1 MKVLKTILFLI
12 WLMTSSASSLSV
24 QGEDE
29 SSKLSNIFAEDM
41 GASSASSS
49 LTEMQLQRNK
59 NRELRLLFLGALT
72 EQLVKWF
79 FNDILPSEV
88 MHRTKRSLNIPGKN
102 MNFLTLRKFLIC
114 TIISEEQD
122 DYTYLLD
129 GAVTALGAVLDREDC
144 RKVVVCNTC
153 SAIKNMVPATQVVI
167 VVADHYVPPEV
178 KQWDKYQ
185 VAKRAF
191 LNEKEESCMQ
201 LYHCHLDFKHPNEL

>member
-102 MNFLTLRKFLIC
+102 MNFLKFKKI
-114 TIISEEQD
+114 
-122 DYTYLLD
+122 LD
-129 GAVTALGAVLDREDC
+129 LHYYFRRARRLHLFARWCSYSFGSCPGSRGLSKSRSVQHLFGYQEYGSSHPGCHCCC
-144 RKVVVCNTC
+144 RPLC
-153 SAIKNMVPATQVVI
+153 AT
-167 VVADHYVPPEV
+167 
-178 KQWDKYQ
+178 
-185 VAKRAF
+185 
-191 LNEKEESCMQ
+191 
-201 LYHCHLDFKHPNEL
+201 